1 MKKEIRLQKY
11 IADCGITSR
20 RKAEELITRGLV
32 KVNEK
37 VVTQLGTKVIPG
49 SDLVQVEDKVIDRDG
64 LQRVYLVMNKPRGVV
79 STVFDPEGR
88 KTVLDLCKGIKSR
101 IYPVGRLDYLS
112 EGLLLMTNDGELT
125 QKLIHPKY
133 EITKVYEVKVFGVV
147 TEGLLR
153 RLRTGV
159 KDKGDLLVPE
169 SVRIIG
175 QLPAKTWLEFRL
187 KEGKNREIRRIC
199 EACGLTIDKL
209 RRVAIGGL
217 ALDGIKPGDFNI
229 VSRNEL
235 LRAIG
240 LNSNGE
246 KVKDHN
252 YISTKKSINKKKRL
266 KNLNTEAA
274 QADAQEFK
282 IFRKD
287 KYFET
292 MLKRKREQAEREQAE
307 KDQLS

>member
-1 MKKEIRLQKY
+1 
-11 IADCGITSR
+11 
-20 RKAEELITRGLV
+20 
-32 KVNEK
+32 
-37 VVTQLGTKVIPG
+37 
-49 SDLVQVEDKVIDRDG
+49 
-64 LQRVYLVMNKPRGVV
+64 
-79 STVFDPEGR
+79 
-88 KTVLDLCKGIKSR
+88 
-101 IYPVGRLDYLS
+101 
-112 EGLLLMTNDGELT
+112 MTNDGELT